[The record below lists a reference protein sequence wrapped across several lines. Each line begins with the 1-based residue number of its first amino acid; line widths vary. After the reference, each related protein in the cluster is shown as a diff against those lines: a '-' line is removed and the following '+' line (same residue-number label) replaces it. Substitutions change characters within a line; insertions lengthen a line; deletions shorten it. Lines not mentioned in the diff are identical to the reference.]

1 MVFTFVVFFWLAGAS
16 LDTDAPRL
24 PSGPPSSRTK
34 RIVGEYR
41 RRGTPCGFRRATG
54 RGTTRVSRTGRSVW
68 APARAPNGHGG
79 CLSWGRCCSRVLAV
93 PSLPNPPPFSQRRRI
108 VVEYRPLPTRRTVAR
123 RPPSPASCTC
133 RAPRPPPSL
142 ARPPP
147 SASMMIFSRVHG
159 PVRGA
164 TSGSADA
171 LWVPPKSRREPSR
184 LSRRKARPSRRCP
197 NPNPAR
203 VRVGLAGF
211 WRGAAELAFGW
222 FRPSPVHLRREKGY
236 ERGQPGHSFDA
247 QR

>member
-1 MVFTFVVFFWLAGAS
+1 MGDRSGRARRFSLWLAGAS

-34 RIVGEYR
+34 RIVGGSR

-93 PSLPNPPPFSQRRRI
+93 PSLPNPPPFLRRKRI
-108 VVEYRPLPTRRTVAR
+108 VGGYRPLPTRRTVAR

-133 RAPRPPPSL
+133 RAPHPPPL
-142 ARPPP
+142 NK

-222 FRPSPVHLRREKGY
+222 FRPSPVHLTREGLREKG
-236 ERGQPGHSFDA
+236 
-247 QR
+247 